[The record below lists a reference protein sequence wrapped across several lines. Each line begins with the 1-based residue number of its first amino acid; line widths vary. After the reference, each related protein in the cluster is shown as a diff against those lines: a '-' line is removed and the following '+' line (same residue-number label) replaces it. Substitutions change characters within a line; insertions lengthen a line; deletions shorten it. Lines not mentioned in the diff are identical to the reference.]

1 MPEYDCQTCGACC
14 LDFFRTSGYIQLT
27 NGEAARM
34 RRLGLPVV
42 REFGQLELGTKP
54 HEGGEPGETCCVA
67 FVGRVGE
74 SCACAIHADRPG
86 ACRRFQAGSEMC
98 KCARSEAGLPV

>member
-1 MPEYDCQTCGACC
+1 MSDYDCQTCGACC
-14 LDFFRTSGYIQLT
+14 IDYFRTPGYIQLT
-27 NGEAARM
+27 DAEAVAM

-54 HEGGEPGETCCVA
+54 HDGGPGEVCCVA
-67 FVGRVGE
+67 FVGKVGGE
-74 SCACAIHADRPG
+74 CACSIHPDRPG
-86 ACRRFQAGSEMC
+86 ACRRFEAGSEMC